1 MSNRLL
7 AQAGDT
13 LSNGGATAPGETGV
27 EEKASQTLFDLVFGG
42 GLTQTIVMVLLLL
55 LSVVAVYI
63 FIERFL
69 AINKAAK
76 QESSFMMQIKSFI
89 QNGDINSAK
98 NLTQSTDHPTAR
110 MLGKGIQKIGKP
122 ISDIKESV
130 ETTAR
135 LEIGNL
141 NRRMTVL
148 ATISGAAPMIGFLG
162 TVLGMMKTFQD
173 MTEASNIDIQTL
185 APGMTEAMITTV
197 GGLIVGIIAYV
208 AYNYLVSKVE
218 TVVRNMQDHSI
229 EFLDLLDAPGK

>member
-13 LSNGGATAPGETGV
+13 LSNGGATTPGETGV

>member
-1 MSNRLL
+1 MSRLL
-7 AQAGDT
+7 AQVSDT
-13 LSNGGATAPGETGV
+13 TTGGSATGAGETGV
-27 EEKASQTLFDLVFGG
+27 QEMGSQTLFDLVFGG
-42 GLTQTIVMVLLLL
+42 GLTQTIVMILLLL

-69 AINKAAK
+69 AINKATK
-76 QESSFMMQIKSFI
+76 QESSFMMQVKSYI

-98 NLTQSTDHPTAR
+98 NLAQSTDHPTAR
-110 MLGKGIQKIGKP
+110 MIGKGISKIGKP
-122 ISDIKESV
+122 IGDIKESV

-135 LEIGNL
+135 LEISRL
-141 NRRMTVL
+141 NQRMNVL